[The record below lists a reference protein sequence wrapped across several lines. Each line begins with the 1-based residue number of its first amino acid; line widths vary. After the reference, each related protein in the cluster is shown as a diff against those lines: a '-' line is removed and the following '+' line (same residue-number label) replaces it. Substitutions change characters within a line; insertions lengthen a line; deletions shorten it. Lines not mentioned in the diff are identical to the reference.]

1 MVLILIFAAVIWFS
15 RGIPAVQAQDETQPV
30 TDRIFY
36 GMSGLPT
43 GHIMRVNVTSLLPP
57 PTNDLPPGP
66 TRVVINFR
74 NGAGQLVRNTRSGN
88 VIQRIEMLESGESAF
103 FDLDA
108 DLLPPGP
115 SRYQVRPVITVQYAL
130 GVVPPDGTSEHKPM
144 VSSVE
149 IFNGS
154 SPRTVGAFLS
164 GPAVIRGFNPQPD
177 PPSEP

>member
-1 MVLILIFAAVIWFS
+1 MIAAAFAAVTTF
-15 RGIPAVQAQDETQPV
+15 AVFQNNQPVKAQDELPPV

-43 GHIMRVNVTSLLPP
+43 GHTMRVNLTSLVP
-57 PTNDLPPGP
+57 PTNGVPPGP

-74 NGAGQLVRNTRSGN
+74 NGAGQLVRNPRNGAI
-88 VIQRIEMLESGESAF
+88 IQRIVMLEVGESTS
-103 FDLDA
+103 FDLDS

-115 SRYQVRPVITVQYAL
+115 SRFQVRPVITVQYAL

-149 IFNGS
+149 IFNS
-154 SPRTVGAFLS
+154 SNPRALGVFLS
-164 GPAVIRGFNPQPD
+164 DPAVIRGFNPQPD